1 VPESCIQPSEVKM
14 QIWDEIKLTDIDAII
29 KHLLSYEPHWLFRGQ
44 SSDKW
49 FLESSLERM
58 LKPIGWT
65 PEIAKLCEDL
75 ALFRFKSK
83 AQLYVSQEK
92 IPESKLGML
101 SMMQHHNIPTRL
113 LDFTE
118 SPFVALFFAFDGVK
132 PEQIDNCALWGLDYR
147 NLMKSVLEYI
157 KSKDNSFDKSYNDVQ
172 KEQDE
177 VFEKIIDKNSYDV
190 LWTTEPGIFNL
201 RLERQKGSFLVSGN
215 IGKRI
220 SDLLPEYFSKTSL
233 KKIIIPAHLSN
244 KVYLALEQM
253 GINNSR
259 LFSDIDGLGKDIRNE
274 LFQETNRILEKAQRN
289 FSAQEEV

>member
-1 VPESCIQPSEVKM
+1 M
-14 QIWDEIKLTDIDAII
+14 QIWDEIELTNIDALI
-29 KHLLSYEPHWLFRGQ
+29 KHLLSYAPHWLFRGQ
-44 SSDKW
+44 SSDRW
-49 FLESSLERM
+49 YLESSLERM

-83 AQLYVSQEK
+83 SNLYISQEK
-92 IPESKLGML
+92 VPESKLGVL
-101 SMMQHHNIPTRL
+101 SMMQHHYIPTRL

-118 SPFVALFFAFDGVK
+118 SPFVALFFAFDEVK
-132 PEQIDNCALWGLDYR
+132 PEQTDNCAIWALDYR
-147 NLMKSVLEYI
+147 SLTKSVLEFI
-157 KSKDNSFDKSYNDVQ
+157 KGQDSNFTMSYNNVQ

-220 SDLLPEYFSKTSL
+220 SDLLPNYFSKATL

-253 GINNSR
+253 GINNPR
-259 LFSDIDGLGKDIRNE
+259 LFSDIDGMGKDIRNE
-274 LFQETNRILEKAQRN
+274 LFQETNRILEKAQRS
-289 FSAQEEV
+289 FSAQEDV